1 MSEFDA
7 RRDAVPHESG
17 VIVVD
22 YRDPNAPALFTESL
36 RRTGFG
42 VLTNHPI
49 PQPLV
54 EQIYKE
60 WLGFFDGEDKHK
72 YLVSEKH
79 DGYFPP
85 SQAETAKTGKKRD
98 LKEYYHLYSWGRYP
112 DEVSDAA
119 RRYFDIAKGLAD
131 ELLQWVDGNSPEEVR
146 AKFSVP
152 LPEMMKDSEGTL
164 FRILRY
170 PPLTGEEDPDALR
183 AAAHEDINLLT
194 ILPAANERGL
204 QLLNGEGEWVD
215 VPFDFGML
223 VINVGDMLQEASGG
237 YYSSTTHR
245 VINPTGDSRFR
256 SRVSI
261 PLFLQPRPDVV
272 LSERYTAGS
281 YLGERLRELARN
293 DKKGM

>member
-1 MSEFDA
+1 MSAFDA
-7 RRDAVPHESG
+7 KRDAVPHESG

-22 YRDPNAPALFTESL
+22 YRDPNAPALFAESL

-49 PQPLV
+49 PQKLV
-54 EQIYKE
+54 EQIYRE
-60 WLGFFDGEDKHK
+60 WLGFFDSEAKHK

-79 DGYFPP
+79 DGFFPP

-112 DEVSDAA
+112 EEVSDAA
-119 RRYFDIAKGLAD
+119 RRYFELAQD
-131 ELLQWVDGNSPEEVR
+131 LAEELLQWVEDNTPGEVK
-146 AKFSVP
+146 AKFSIP
-152 LPEMMKDSEGTL
+152 LPEMMKGSEGTL

-170 PPLTGEEDPDALR
+170 PPLTGEEDPDAIR

-204 QLLNGEGEWVD
+204 QLLNGKGEWVD

-237 YYSSTTHR
+237 YYRSTTHR
-245 VINPTGDSRFR
+245 VVNPTGDSRFK

-281 YLGERLRELARN
+281 YLAERLGELARN
-293 DKKGM
+293 DKK